1 MGILPAAWAIF
12 VNPEGN
18 ALDVTAEDRVQ
29 ERVWL
34 FDAKGNYQHWI
45 KGRSAGTSAI
55 TDGLWVRL
63 PDNSVFRL
71 EKGYEPGLHLIFVTK
86 EKQPLPPL
94 ELHDDI
100 GLGIFLSGDQLVLG
114 KWQSKK

>member
-1 MGILPAAWAIF
+1 
-12 VNPEGN
+12 
-18 ALDVTAEDRVQ
+18 
-29 ERVWL
+29 
-34 FDAKGNYQHWI
+34 
-45 KGRSAGTSAI
+45 
-55 TDGLWVRL
+55 
-63 PDNSVFRL
+63 L